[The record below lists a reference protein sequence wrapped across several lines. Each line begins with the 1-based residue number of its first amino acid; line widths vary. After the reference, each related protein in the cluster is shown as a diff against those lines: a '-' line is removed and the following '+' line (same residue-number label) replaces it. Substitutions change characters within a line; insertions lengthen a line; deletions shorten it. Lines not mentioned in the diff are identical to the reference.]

1 MEKRFSEFSDA
12 NTADK
17 KHDYVIYKMHKKT
30 LMRRYKE
37 NKDMLIDKV
46 KELLPNINLKGQ
58 WSLDI
63 MQNGNDFWLI
73 DMAIADTSA
82 LKECIPAN
90 KLKKSQENWIPEL
103 NKENYNAL

>member
-1 MEKRFSEFSDA
+1 
-12 NTADK
+12 
-17 KHDYVIYKMHKKT
+17 
-30 LMRRYKE
+30 
-37 NKDMLIDKV
+37 MLIDKV

>member
-1 MEKRFSEFSDA
+1 MK
-12 NTADK
+12 N
-17 KHDYVIYKMHKKT
+17 
-30 LMRRYKE
+30 
-37 NKDMLIDKV
+37 MLEILSASK
-46 KELLPNINLKGQ
+46 
-58 WSLDI
+58 
-63 MQNGNDFWLI
+63 I